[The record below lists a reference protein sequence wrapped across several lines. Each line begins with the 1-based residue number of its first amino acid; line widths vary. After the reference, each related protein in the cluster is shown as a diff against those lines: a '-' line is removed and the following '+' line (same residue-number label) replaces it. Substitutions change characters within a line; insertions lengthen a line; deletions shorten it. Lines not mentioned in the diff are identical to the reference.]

1 MSIMTTIPSQK
12 AGQTSEAWKDG
23 FLDLR
28 KSKVISFLNK
38 QRLHSTGFL
47 ERIKTDAIVCDA
59 GCGDLSLL
67 DQLKGLGY
75 QNLYG
80 FDIDADLINSSSK
93 HSLSENGF
101 SEVKVGSICKIPF
114 DDESF
119 DAVIIWGIFHH
130 VDPEDYKIV
139 FQEVIRILKPKG
151 EFFIVDPYPYILWKA
166 LCVVAGFLS
175 FFSPGFKKIYGILS
189 SENDLLKNF
198 SNNRKVVKEIFLKK
212 SHQIHSKWHTGMW
225 VFGGIR
231 K

>member
-1 MSIMTTIPSQK
+1 MTTIPLQK
-12 AGQTSEAWKDG
+12 TGQTSEDWKDR
-23 FLDLR
+23 FLDTR
-28 KSKVISFLNK
+28 KSKIISFINK
-38 QRLHSTGFL
+38 KRLCSTGFL
-47 ERIKTDAIVCDA
+47 ERIKTNATVCDA

-80 FDIDADLINSSSK
+80 FDVDADLINSSSK

-101 SEVKVGSICKIPF
+101 LKVKVGSICKIPF

-130 VDPEDYKIV
+130 LDPKDYEIA
-139 FQEVIRILKPKG
+139 FHEIIRILKPRG
-151 EFFIVDPYPYILWKA
+151 EFFVVDPYPYILWKT
-166 LCVVAGFLS
+166 LCVVLGFLS
-175 FFSPGFKKIYGILS
+175 LFSKKLKNIYGLLA
-189 SENDLLKNF
+189 SENDLFKNF
-198 SNNRKVVKEIFLKK
+198 SNNRKVIKEIFLKK

-225 VFGGIR
+225 IFGGMR